1 MRIETERLILRRFS
15 GDDLQDLYEYLS
27 DEEVV
32 RFEPYRP
39 MDRAEA
45 ESTLIWRIATEE
57 MIAVVLKSS
66 GKLIGNVYLG
76 KRDFE
81 ARELG
86 FVFNRR
92 FWGQGYAQESC
103 QAVMQQVLNL
113 GYIAYMPNA
122 TPATRPH
129 GSCWRDWGLAG
140 KPTFGRMCISGK
152 MGRETP
158 YGKIPMYMLW
168 CQRLQGN
175 RGRRR

>member
-103 QAVMQQVLNL
+103 QAVMQQAFESGIHRIYAECDPRNEASWKLLERL
-113 GYIAYMPNA
+113 GFSREAHLRENVYFWKDEQGNPIWKDTYVYAMVP
-122 TPATRPH
+122 T
-129 GSCWRDWGLAG
+129 LAG
-140 KPTFGRMCISGK
+140 K
-152 MGRETP
+152 
-158 YGKIPMYMLW
+158 
-168 CQRLQGN
+168 
-175 RGRRR
+175 